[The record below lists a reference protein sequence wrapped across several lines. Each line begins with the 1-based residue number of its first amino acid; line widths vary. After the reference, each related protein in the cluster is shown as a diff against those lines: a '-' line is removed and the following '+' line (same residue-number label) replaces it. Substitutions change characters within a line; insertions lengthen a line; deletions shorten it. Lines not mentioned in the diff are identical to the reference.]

1 MNKGEINEV
10 LLKAFLVKCYKQKIT
25 LQDAPIELKQ
35 IRSLSF
41 GPGTTVPDW
50 DSSYEEMLE
59 NKDYNKLKNIFSK
72 AKTSFKA
79 DLQINGVN
87 YSVKCNLG
95 AKAALVNHTA
105 RKGFLNVCQKINVP
119 IEKLDEMVKTYWEL
133 RTNTTIGEDV
143 SNSSQNS
150 PFSEHKDYFKPILEY
165 FLFKGTGSKDSEFPA
180 DKILVFGNPFDSST
194 YKIHELDDAVDALWD
209 KLVFSM
215 RSKKGMP
222 VDKVIIGGLLVDKD
236 GYQPNGKHS
245 DYAPWVV
252 YVGNDEFPKGAL
264 HIRS

>member
-10 LLKAFLVKCYKQKIT
+10 LLKAFLVKCYWERIT
-25 LQDAPIELKQ
+25 LRNAPPELRQ
-35 IRSLSF
+35 IRHLSF
-41 GPGTTVPDW
+41 GPGITMPAWNPFFD
-50 DSSYEEMLE
+50 EMLE
-59 NKDYNKLKNIFSK
+59 NKDYEKLKSIFCK

-105 RKGFLNVCQKINVP
+105 RRGFLSVCQKINVP
-119 IEKLDEMVKTYWEL
+119 IEKLDEMIKAYWEL
-133 RTNTTIGEDV
+133 RTNNTIGEDI

-150 PFSEHKDYFKPILEY
+150 PFSEHKDYFKPILEF

-180 DKILVFGNPFDSST
+180 DKILVFGDPFDSST
-194 YKIHELDDAVDALWD
+194 YKIHELDDAVDALWN

-222 VDKVIIGGLLVDKD
+222 VDKIKVGEEFVDRD

-252 YVGNDEFPKGAL
+252 YVGNDNFPKGAL